1 MTKRCSVVC
10 DTPAGLHECELLLQ
24 GDATL
29 ADALSAARELLAIQ
43 DIDWARC
50 PVGIFGE
57 LCVREHIVADGDRI
71 ELYRA
76 LATDPRAARRA
87 RATRAAARSLRRR
100 RGT

>member
-10 DTPAGLHECELLLQ
+10 DTPAGVRECELLLQ
-24 GDATL
+24 GDATV
-29 ADALSAARELLAIQ
+29 ADALSAARGLLAIE

-57 LCVREHIVADGDRI
+57 LCVRERIVADRDRI
-71 ELYRA
+71 ELYRV

-87 RATRAAARSLRRR
+87 RAARAGARSLSRR